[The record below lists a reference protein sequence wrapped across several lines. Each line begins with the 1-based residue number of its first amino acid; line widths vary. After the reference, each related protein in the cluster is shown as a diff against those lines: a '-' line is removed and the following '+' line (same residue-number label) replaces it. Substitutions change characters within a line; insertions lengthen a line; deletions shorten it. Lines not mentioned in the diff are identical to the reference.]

1 MGEYKVYLG
10 NIPDDTRDRD
20 VEKLFK
26 GYGRIRNVVIKVSH
40 NDNCLIDRKLI
51 VVFQRNEQ
59 GTYGFCEFDDM
70 RDAQDAVKD
79 LDGSRFLGGRVKV
92 EHARDSR
99 AGGGSRSRGRSP
111 MRRKGNPPGKRTGYK
126 LIVENLST
134 RTSWQD
140 LKDYMR
146 QAGEIMYTNTH
157 HIRSGEGIVEFGSK
171 SDMEWAVDK
180 LDGTELDGRKIK
192 LIEEEGRRS
201 RSRSKSRSRSRSRRG
216 RDRSGSRDR
225 RSRSK
230 SASRGRDKSRSRSRG
245 GSRSRSRS

>member
-1 MGEYKVYLG
+1 MSGVG
-10 NIPDDTRDRD
+10 QNS
-20 VEKLFK
+20 
-26 GYGRIRNVVIKVSH
+26 N
-40 NDNCLIDRKLI
+40 NCD
-51 VVFQRNEQ
+51 FQRNEQ

-99 AGGGSRSRGRSP
+99 AGGRSRGRSP

-126 LIVENLST
+126 LVVENLST

-171 SDMEWAVDK
+171 SDMEWAIDK

-201 RSRSKSRSRSRSRRG
+201 RSR
-216 RDRSGSRDR
+216 
-225 RSRSK
+225 
-230 SASRGRDKSRSRSRG
+230 
-245 GSRSRSRS
+245 

>member
-1 MGEYKVYLG
+1 MGDYKVYLG

-26 GYGRIRNVVIKVSH
+26 GYGRIRNVVIK
-40 NDNCLIDRKLI
+40 
-51 VVFQRNEQ
+51 RNEQ

>member
-26 GYGRIRNVVIKVSH
+26 GYGRIRNVVIK
-40 NDNCLIDRKLI
+40 
-51 VVFQRNEQ
+51 RNEQ

>member
-1 MGEYKVYLG
+1 LG

-26 GYGRIRNVVIKVSH
+26 GYGRIRNVVIK
-40 NDNCLIDRKLI
+40 
-51 VVFQRNEQ
+51 RNEQ

>member
-40 NDNCLIDRKLI
+40 QESGCLEFDSSYNCD
-51 VVFQRNEQ
+51 FQRNEQ

-99 AGGGSRSRGRSP
+99 AGGRSRGRSP

-171 SDMEWAVDK
+171 SDMEWAMDK

-201 RSRSKSRSRSRSRRG
+201 RSR
-216 RDRSGSRDR
+216 
-225 RSRSK
+225 
-230 SASRGRDKSRSRSRG
+230 
-245 GSRSRSRS
+245 